1 MAKDDFDSMLNS
13 EEARK
18 RSDKTPPLPF
28 VEGDFDVEVLAFKSV
43 VNEETG
49 RKFIAEF
56 VVESSNHD
64 LVLAKSKYCL
74 IWNTAGFKGAMK
86 MAAERIRPFLAAC
99 EGQDAGDESFD
110 PVPVKTAYLE
120 AFEAGEKIGS
130 KIRIS
135 RRKGKPHK
143 TKVDEQG
150 KPKVYFDDTY
160 VSLSE

>member
-18 RSDKTPPLPF
+18 NRDMTPPLPF
-28 VEGDFDVEVLAFKSV
+28 VEGDFDVEVLHFKSI

-56 VVESSNHD
+56 RVDKSSHD

-99 EGQDAGDESFD
+99 EGQNSSDATFD

-120 AFEAGEKIGS
+120 AYEAGAEIGS

-150 KPKVYFDDTY
+150 NPKVYYDDMFTA
-160 VSLSE
+160 LGE

>member
-1 MAKDDFDSMLNS
+1 MAKDDFDAMLNS
-13 EEARK
+13 DDARK

-28 VEGDFDVEVLAFKSV
+28 VDGDFDVDVETFKSV
-43 VNEETG
+43 TNEETG

-56 VVESSNHD
+56 VVEKSTSD
-64 LVLAKSKYCL
+64 LVLAKSRYCL
-74 IWNTAGFKGAMK
+74 IWSTSGFKGAMK

-99 EGQDAGDESFD
+99 EGQDSGDPNFD

-143 TKVDEQG
+143 TKVDDQG
-150 KPKVYFDDTY
+150 NPKVYFDDTY
-160 VSLSE
+160 VSLGE